1 MNTKLTLSIDKQVI
15 AQAKAAA
22 AEKGMSLSALVEG
35 YLKSMLL
42 RKNKEPDLG
51 DEPIIIGDTVAALRG
66 SITPSKDFDGDY
78 NALIETY
85 RQEKWGNQ

>member
-1 MNTKLTLSIDKQVI
+1 LRRPRSQLQK
-15 AQAKAAA
+15 
-22 AEKGMSLSALVEG
+22 KGMSLSALVEG

-42 RKNKEPDLG
+42 RQRKEPVLG
-51 DEPIIIGDTVAALRG
+51 DAPILVSDTVAALRG
-66 SITPSKDFDGDY
+66 SIEPSKDFDGDY

>member
-15 AQAKAAA
+15 AQAKVAA

-42 RKNKEPDLG
+42 RQRKEPVLG
-51 DEPIIIGDTVAALRG
+51 DKRHF
-66 SITPSKDFDGDY
+66 S
-78 NALIETY
+78 
-85 RQEKWGNQ
+85 